1 MKTMKRLSSRRAGA
15 LCGSHANWSF
25 RECGSSRVLDEERKG
40 RLADSGLP
48 SIDRR
53 ARRAGMRG
61 IASIEAAIMLPLLCL
76 VFAGVLYVNKLIT
89 NTQLAA
95 STVRRCAW
103 QVAASGC
110 GNVPEDCPEVDREED
125 PALKNRMEEAGV
137 TTSLAPER
145 LESAG
150 PVPEGSGVFEAFKD
164 IAARLNELLLDRFEV
179 SDEKEFERGE
189 LLGGET
195 ITVGRS
201 FSLPCNVEPD
211 SAEGIADKLFS
222 GFAPEM
228 KPEPKRLDE

>member
-1 MKTMKRLSSRRAGA
+1 
-15 LCGSHANWSF
+15 
-25 RECGSSRVLDEERKG
+25 
-40 RLADSGLP
+40 
-48 SIDRR
+48 
-53 ARRAGMRG
+53 MRG
-61 IASIEAAIMLPLLCL
+61 IASVEAAIMVPLLCL

-103 QVAASGC
+103 TVAASGC
-110 GNVPEDCPEVDREED
+110 GEIPADCPDASRESD
-125 PALKNRMEEAGV
+125 PALKNRMDEAGV
-137 TTSLAPER
+137 TTSLEPER

-150 PVPEGSGVFEAFKD
+150 GSVPEGSGVLQAFAEIGAK
-164 IAARLNELLLDRFEV
+164 LNELLLDRIELV
-179 SDEKEFERGE
+179 DEKEFKRGE

-195 ITVGRS
+195 VTVGRS

-222 GFAPEM
+222 GFGPET